1 MNTREIVGGV
11 ILLLIVAGIVINIPD
26 IIRYLRISRM

>member
-11 ILLLIVAGIVINIPD
+11 ILLLIAAGIVINIPD